1 MTLAILFALMIGVGI
16 VYYSGSEIQKAVKS
30 GKVIS

>member
-1 MTLAILFALMIGVGI
+1 MTLAILFSLMIGVGI
-16 VYYSGSEIQKAVKS
+16 VYYSWSETKKAVKS